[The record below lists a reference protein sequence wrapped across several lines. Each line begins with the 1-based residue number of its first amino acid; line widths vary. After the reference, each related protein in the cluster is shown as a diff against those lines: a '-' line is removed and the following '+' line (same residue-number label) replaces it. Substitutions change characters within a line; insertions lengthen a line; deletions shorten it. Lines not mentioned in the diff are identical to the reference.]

1 MRLLFDDV
9 NFPRASEVNKM
20 FLEELETTL
29 SNTFHQV
36 DLALA
41 DDCSVSSSS
50 GTTALTAMIF
60 GRYISA

>member
-9 NFPRASEVNKM
+9 NFPRASEVDNI
-20 FLEELETTL
+20 FLEGLENTL
-29 SNTFHQV
+29 RKVFHQV

-60 GRYISA
+60 GRYTYA